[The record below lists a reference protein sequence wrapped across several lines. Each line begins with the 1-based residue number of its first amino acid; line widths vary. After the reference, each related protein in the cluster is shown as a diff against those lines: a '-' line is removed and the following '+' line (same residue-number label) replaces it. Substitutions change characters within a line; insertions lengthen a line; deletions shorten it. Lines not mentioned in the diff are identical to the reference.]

1 MRTIEVE
8 LEVDL
13 SYDRDGDLNDAEAF
27 CFDPRLGMQDRL
39 VKKWFKAAAIDEFT
53 LTYEE
58 AKERPM
64 SVLRKI
70 ILEVGVEQRPN
81 GEYDATCQND
91 VPNYV
96 KAWAERV
103 MIDEVS
109 AETIQAKERKLAS

>member
-13 SYDRDGDLNDAEAF
+13 SFDRDEYITDAEAF
-27 CFDPRLGMQDRL
+27 CFDPRLGMQDKL
-39 VKKWFKAAAIDEFT
+39 VKKWFKAATLDEFT
-53 LTYEE
+53 LTDEE
-58 AKERPM
+58 TKERPM
-64 SVLRKI
+64 SVLRTI
-70 ILEVGVEQRPN
+70 TLEVDVEQKPN
-81 GEYDATCQND
+81 GEYTATCQNE

-109 AETIQAKERKLAS
+109 AETIQAKERKIA